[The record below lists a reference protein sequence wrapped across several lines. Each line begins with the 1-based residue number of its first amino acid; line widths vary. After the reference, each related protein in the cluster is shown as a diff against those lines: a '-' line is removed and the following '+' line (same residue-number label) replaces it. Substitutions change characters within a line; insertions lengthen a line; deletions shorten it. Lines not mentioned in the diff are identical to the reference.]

1 MSSSVKGSCSGCVP
15 EKKEQEL
22 EQQRDEI
29 FNKLWPMV
37 AQQQWRAKVVSEAL
51 KETRVEA
58 AEGRG
63 VTDAEVPVEIEV
75 NRSDRPTIPIGP
87 VNKESAQDRS
97 D

>member
-1 MSSSVKGSCSGCVP
+1 
-15 EKKEQEL
+15 
-22 EQQRDEI
+22 
-29 FNKLWPMV
+29 MV